1 MAKFEMFDEVKQDL
15 LVKKTLEGKTIDCY
29 EVPLIQ
35 TNDLLKLALDT
46 SGIDLGKELLI
57 FFIKRF
63 FVRKTS
69 FTKWYRF
76 FQNS

>member
-15 LVKKTLEGKTIDCY
+15 LVKKTLEGKTIDCN